1 MAQLA
6 PGTAGIGFP
15 ERAIAGSNVLSTITK
30 AKRSHTTAMLCFQLF
45 PLLRCL
51 SWCQAWR
58 EVPSTEAVLDFNA
71 VLSLSCLLG
80 RHGSWGAAFARS
92 WRMNALP
99 FCFLPPIPWSLSA
112 FRREQP

>member
-1 MAQLA
+1 MGEPNKRKAIGLNVQRGLRRVAQLA
-6 PGTAGIGFP
+6 PGTAGIGFH
-15 ERAIAGSNVLSTITK
+15 ERAIAGSSVLSTITK
-30 AKRSHTTAMLCFQLF
+30 AKRSHMTAMLCFQLF

-80 RHGSWGAAFARS
+80 
-92 WRMNALP
+92 
-99 FCFLPPIPWSLSA
+99 
-112 FRREQP
+112 